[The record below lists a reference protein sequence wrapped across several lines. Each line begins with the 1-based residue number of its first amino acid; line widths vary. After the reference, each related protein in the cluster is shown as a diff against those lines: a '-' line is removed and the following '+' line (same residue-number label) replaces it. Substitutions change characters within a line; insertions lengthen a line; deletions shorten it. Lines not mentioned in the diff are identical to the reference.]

1 MTFGERLIELRKE
14 RGFASR
20 SDFAEYIGMPSTTLR
35 NYETNVREPGHVF
48 LKQMSD
54 IFHVSIDYLLCM
66 TDDRTPPDMT
76 PAFSMLELECIKKYR
91 NLSPAGRKHVD
102 AVLQWE
108 TEYMEQLK
116 QAKAPATI
124 IEFQSSS
131 NENSRMVEYFRSA
144 SAGSGVFILGNE
156 VAEQIAIPNTPENR
170 AVDFAIKVSGDSM
183 FPDYAD
189 GDIVLV
195 SQKAELFHGDVGIFI
210 INNNAYI
217 KEYGEKELISR
228 NPDAGNIQIAEY
240 DNIVCMGK
248 VIGKL

>member
-1 MTFGERLIELRKE
+1 MLDLYKNIKRLREEKGLSQDTLAKLTGYTDRSSITKIEKGQVDLQQSKIELFAKALGTTSKELVGWNEETVIPEEFEWLIEEYRKLDPT
-14 RGFASR
+14 G
-20 SDFAEYIGMPSTTLR
+20 
-35 NYETNVREPGHVF
+35 RE
-48 LKQMSD
+48 
-54 IFHVSIDYLLCM
+54 
-66 TDDRTPPDMT
+66 
-76 PAFSMLELECIKKYR
+76 
-91 NLSPAGRKHVD
+91 HVD
-102 AVLQWE
+102 TVLKWE
-108 TEYMEQLK
+108 VKRTEQLR
-116 QAKAPATI
+116 QAKAPAAI
-124 IEFQSSS
+124 IEFQSPST
-131 NENSRMVEYFRSA
+131 ENSRMVEYFRSA

-228 NPDAGNIQIAEY
+228 NPDADNIEIAEY

>member
-1 MTFGERLIELRKE
+1 MLDLYKNIKRLREEKGLSQDALAKLTGYTDRSSITKIEKGQIDLQQSKIEL
-14 RGFASR
+14 FAKALGTTSR
-20 SDFAEYIGMPSTTLR
+20 ELVGWSEETVIPEEFEWLIK
-35 NYETNVREPGHVF
+35 NYQKLDPTGQEHINTF
-48 LKQMSD
+48 LD
-54 IFHVSIDYLLCM
+54 
-66 TDDRTPPDMT
+66 
-76 PAFSMLELECIKKYR
+76 
-91 NLSPAGRKHVD
+91 
-102 AVLQWE
+102 WE
-108 TEYMEQLK
+108 VKRAEQLK
-116 QAKAPATI
+116 QAKAPAAI

-131 NENSRMVEYFRSA
+131 NENNRMVEYFRSA

-195 SQKAELFHGDVGIFI
+195 SQKAELFHGDIGIFI
-210 INNNAYI
+210 INNNTYI

-228 NPDAGNIQIAEY
+228 NPDADNIQIAEY